1 MSNSTTPATQAL
13 LPVTQSDREF
23 AAKWTSIRGE
33 FDELAE
39 AAARHRQAHP
49 LPGDVGTALAG
60 LEWSEDGYS
69 LRTPHDGD
77 VDGDGRHI
85 VVGGE
90 TVITF
95 ADSDV
100 GEERSEEHTS
110 ELQSLMRI
118 SYAVF
123 CLKT

>member
-49 LPGDVGTALAG
+49 LPGDVGTPLAG
-60 LEWSEDGYS
+60 LEWSDDGYS
-69 LRTPHDGD
+69 LRTPPDGD
-77 VDGDGRHI
+77 VDGDGQPI
-85 VVGGE
+85 FVAGDPVTPFADTDVGGE
-90 TVITF
+90 TRGVNT
-95 ADSDV
+95 
-100 GEERSEEHTS
+100 
-110 ELQSLMRI
+110 
-118 SYAVF
+118 
-123 CLKT
+123 